1 MVQEKR
7 FDVAN
12 ATVPELLAGYGAILD
27 ELRKREIVRSTNNP
41 VSDYAEMLFCRTFGW
56 NMVGKSSAGFDATDD
71 QGNRYQIKARRLTPH
86 NRSRQLSAIRK
97 LESDP
102 FDYLAGVLFDEAFVV
117 IRAAIIPLKLVRACC
132 KYVEHTH
139 SWRFLL
145 RDEIWEMPDL
155 RDVTLELRAAVNL
168 ISAGRKSN

>member
-1 MVQEKR
+1 
-7 FDVAN
+7 
-12 ATVPELLAGYGAILD
+12 
-27 ELRKREIVRSTNNP
+27 
-41 VSDYAEMLFCRTFGW
+41 MLFCRTFGW

-155 RDVTLELRAAVNL
+155 RDVTLELRAAGPTSYQRDANRTEQAPRLKIPKVE
-168 ISAGRKSN
+168 SHRGRTMGQRVSVTQCSLVQ